1 VVLDMKKKSILIT
14 GVAGTG
20 KTSLSRKLNEMGFKA
35 YDMDDY
41 PGLFTMFDKRTGE
54 PVVDH
59 DNTDLEKVGAMDWV
73 CDTEKLA
80 SLITHEPDDIAFYC
94 GNASDMDTILPFFD
108 SVILLKIGQETMR
121 HRLTTRTENDFGRT
135 AEIQD
140 WIMKWKHLY
149 ENEMEEKGAIV
160 VDAHQSLDDIA
171 KEVIQKATNAD
182 ALANEAMDRGT

>member
-1 VVLDMKKKSILIT
+1 MKKSILIT
-14 GVAGTG
+14 GVSGTG
-20 KTSLSRKLNEMGFKA
+20 KTSLSKKLNEMGYKA

-41 PGLFTMFDKRTGE
+41 PGLFTMFDKRTGK

-59 DNTDLEKVGAMDWV
+59 DNANLEKVDAMDWV

-80 SLITHEPDDIAFYC
+80 KLIENEPADIAFYC
-94 GNASDMDTILPFFD
+94 GNASDMDTILPSFD
-108 SVILLKIGQETMR
+108 SVILLKIGEEAMR
-121 HRLTTRTENDFGRT
+121 NRLTTRTEHDFGRT
-135 AEIQD
+135 SEIQD

-160 VDAHQSLDDIA
+160 IDAHQSLDDVA
-171 KEVIQKATNAD
+171 KEVVRITTDTD